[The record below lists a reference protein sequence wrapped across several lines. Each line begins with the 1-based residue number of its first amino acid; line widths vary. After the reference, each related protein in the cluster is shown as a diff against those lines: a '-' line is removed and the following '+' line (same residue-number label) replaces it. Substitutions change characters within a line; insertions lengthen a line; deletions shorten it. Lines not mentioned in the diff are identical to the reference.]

1 MILYQNMCNFYRT
14 LFKVFQLRDQQMM
27 IYQVKDLNINHIV
40 LLPISCQLMK
50 MIIIL
55 KYSINLLIFSYQI
68 VEKQIIRKNNGLKMI
83 IITKMLIKINRINN
97 YLQIIQTF
105 HHMISSLIDYRI
117 TYPKQIM
124 NPTYKQKKNF
134 NKCYKT

>member
-1 MILYQNMCNFYRT
+1 
-14 LFKVFQLRDQQMM
+14 MM

-68 VEKQIIRKNNGLKMI
+68 VERQIIRKNNGLKMI

-97 YLQIIQTF
+97 YLQII
-105 HHMISSLIDYRI
+105 
-117 TYPKQIM
+117 
-124 NPTYKQKKNF
+124 
-134 NKCYKT
+134 